1 MFRDLRERI
10 PDRNVW
16 VVYATIFLLSIAYG
30 LAIALTPIV
39 LEDRGLLRAE
49 VGQLASFFGLG
60 LVSCAIPAGA
70 LIRRFTARG
79 MLVVCIVGY
88 AAMIGI
94 FPFLLEYWEMAAC
107 RFLDGAFSVGAWVSC
122 ETLLLARSDAKNKA
136 FVTSL
141 YAIATSIGY
150 VVGPIAAW
158 LLAGTIAAEH
168 TFVVA
173 AVIAA
178 ASSLVALLRLDAD
191 PPSISAPALASSA
204 AAPGVG
210 VRGPLELTWA
220 IKMSAL
226 ATFMT
231 GFFQSAA
238 VLFLP
243 TYLEH
248 VKHVSQDDTRLVVAF
263 AAGGML
269 LLANPAGRLGDRHG
283 HLFVMRALAIAGVA
297 TLVSF
302 GAMTSF
308 AVMCLGL
315 LFGGGALLAM
325 APISLA
331 LQGVIARPEEYTR
344 SNSIF
349 NVFFAS
355 GLLLGPL
362 VSGHLM
368 TAVDDEALLH
378 LFAAMW
384 TVFIVVSLVFRAD
397 DPRAQRPERAVPP
410 GEPAPVEDA

>member
-1 MFRDLRERI
+1 MLRDLKERI

-16 VVYATIFLLSIAYG
+16 VVYATIFVLSIAYG

-39 LEDRGLLRAE
+39 LERRGLETDE
-49 VGQLASFFGLG
+49 VGSLASFFGLG

-94 FPFLLEYWEMAAC
+94 FPFLPEYWQMSVC
-107 RFLDGAFSVGAWVSC
+107 RYLDGAFSVGAWVSC

-158 LLAGTIAAEH
+158 LLSDTMSPER

-178 ASSLVALLRLDAD
+178 ASSVVALARLDAD
-191 PPSISAPALASSA
+191 PPSISAPAVAASVATPST
-204 AAPGVG
+204 G

-220 IKMSAL
+220 IKTSAL

-243 TYLEH
+243 IYLMHE
-248 VKHVSQDDTRLVVAF
+248 KHVARDDTRLVVAF

-269 LLANPAGRLGDRHG
+269 LLANGAGRVGDRHG
-283 HLFVMRALAIAGVA
+283 HLFVMRALALAGVA
-297 TLVSF
+297 TMF
-302 GAMTSF
+302 AFIPMTQF
-308 AVMCLGL
+308 AVMCAALF
-315 LFGGGALLAM
+315 FGGGALLAM

-362 VSGHLM
+362 VSGHVM
-368 TAVDDEALLH
+368 AAFEGDSLLY
-378 LFAAMW
+378 LFAGMW
-384 TVFIVVSLVFRAD
+384 TLFIVFSLIFRTD
-397 DPRAQRPERAVPP
+397 DPRARDAERASAFAKR
-410 GEPAPVEDA
+410 APVEDA

>member
-1 MFRDLRERI
+1 MLKDLRDRI

-16 VVYATIFLLSIAYG
+16 VVYATIFVLSIAYG

-39 LEDRGLLRAE
+39 LEHRGLE
-49 VGQLASFFGLG
+49 TDDIGSLASFFGLG

-79 MLVVCIVGY
+79 MLVVCIIGY
-88 AAMIGI
+88 AVMIGI
-94 FPFLLEYWEMAAC
+94 FPFLPEYWQMSLC
-107 RFLDGAFSVGAWVSC
+107 RYLDGAFSVGAWVSC

-141 YAIATSIGY
+141 YAIATGIGY

-158 LLAGTIAAEH
+158 LIAGSLTPENTFIVAGIIA
-168 TFVVA
+168 F
-173 AVIAA
+173 
-178 ASSLVALLRLDAD
+178 ASSLIALFRLDAD
-191 PPSISAPALASSA
+191 PPSISAPID
-204 AAPGVG
+204 APAKDGTG
-210 VRGPLELTWA
+210 ANVRRPLELTWA
-220 IKMSAL
+220 IKMSAI

-243 TYLEH
+243 VYLQE
-248 VKHVSQDDTRLVVAF
+248 VKHVPERDTLLVVAF

-269 LLANPAGRLGDRHG
+269 VLANPAGRLGDRHG
-283 HLFVMRALAIAGVA
+283 HLFVMRGLAIAGVA
-297 TLVSF
+297 TLLSF
-302 GAMTSF
+302 TGMTDYR
-308 AVMCLGL
+308 VMCVAL

-362 VSGHLM
+362 VAGHLM
-368 TAVDDEALLH
+368 TAVDDEALIY
-378 LFAAMW
+378 LFAVMW
-384 TVFIVVSLVFRAD
+384 SVFIVASLFFRRD
-397 DPRAQRPERAVPP
+397 DPRAQGERRAAPS
-410 GEPAPVEDA
+410 EAAPVEDT